1 MLYETLS
8 QPLIALILIVAG
20 FFSGIFFDIANVLL
34 LNIKSQKLQKIFKN
48 ILDCCCVL
56 LCGSVFYIVVLFW
69 AYGDVRIWQ
78 IILFGLAVCIER
90 VTIGK
95 LIAKIIVICYNNFI
109 KFMKFIKKKIQ
120 NIISKNK
127 NFESSN

>member
-20 FFSGIFFDIANVLL
+20 FFSAIFFDIANVLL
-34 LNIKSQKLQKIFKN
+34 FNIKSKKIYKIFKN

-69 AYGDVRIWQ
+69 AYGDVRLWQ
-78 IILFGLAVCIER
+78 IILFILAVCIER

-127 NFESSN
+127 NLESSN

>member
-8 QPLIALILIVAG
+8 QPLIALILIVSG
-20 FFSGIFFDIANVLL
+20 FFSAIFFDIANVLL
-34 LNIKSQKLQKIFKN
+34 FNIKSKKIYKIFKN

-78 IILFGLAVCIER
+78 IILFGLAVYLER
-90 VTIGK
+90 ISIGK
-95 LIAKIIVICYNNFI
+95 LIAKIIVVCYS
-109 KFMKFIKKKIQ
+109 
-120 NIISKNK
+120 NIIRLIKYLKNKIKNIVSKNK
-127 NFESSN
+127 NLESSN